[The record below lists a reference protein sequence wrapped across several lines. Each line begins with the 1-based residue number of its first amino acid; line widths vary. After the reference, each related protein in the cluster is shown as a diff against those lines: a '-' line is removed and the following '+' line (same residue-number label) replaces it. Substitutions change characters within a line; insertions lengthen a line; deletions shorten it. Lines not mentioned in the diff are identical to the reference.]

1 MRVLVLSV
9 LLAAGTASAHPAA
22 EPSDADALLLADRTQ
37 SVTQAASDWRI
48 FAEGALVRNTQRV
61 GSSPVDS
68 QRLSLDLTYDN
79 SFAPGWR
86 AVLADRLDLNWQGRI
101 SDQISINTLK
111 EAYLNWQ
118 TSANQLLDLGRINA
132 RYGVASGYN
141 PTDFFRSGA
150 IRSVTSVDPNSLRRN
165 RLGSVML
172 RSQTLWAGG
181 TLTALYAPKLAE
193 RPSDAPFSADLGAT
207 NGRNRWL
214 VSGSQQLSEGFSPQW
229 SVYGEDQMSPQLGLN
244 LTTLVTDASV
254 AYVEWS
260 GGRNRS
266 LRSQALDGPDDT
278 AFRNRLATGLTYT
291 TAAKL
296 SFTLEYQYN
305 GAGLDPAGWNA
316 LGRGPLPAYVQY
328 RRWAADR
335 QDLPTRQALFLFS
348 SWQDALVNHLDLSAL
363 ARQNLADH
371 SRMIWFEARYHWTEA
386 DLALQWQLN
395 TGRAASEFGAL
406 PQRGMLQAVVTYFF

>member
-1 MRVLVLSV
+1 MRILALS
-9 LLAAGTASAHPAA
+9 LLLSIGAVSAQQAPQS
-22 EPSDADALLLADRTQ
+22 SDADALSLADQTQ
-37 SVTQAASDWRI
+37 PATHAAGDWRI
-48 FAEGALVRNTQRV
+48 FAEGALLHTSQRMD
-61 GSSPVDS
+61 GASTDG
-68 QRLSLDLTYDN
+68 QRLSLDLSYDG

-86 AVLADRLDLNWQGRI
+86 AVLTDRLDVNWQGRI
-101 SDQISINTLK
+101 GDQTSINTLK

-118 TSANQLLDLGRINA
+118 AGANQLFDLGRINA

-150 IRSVTSVDPNSLRRN
+150 VRSVTSVDPNSLRRN

-172 RSQTLWAGG
+172 RSQTLWTGG
-181 TLTALYAPKLAE
+181 ALTALYAPKLAE

-214 VSGSQQLSEGFSPQW
+214 LSASQQLSEGISPQW
-229 SVYGEDQMSPQLGLN
+229 SVYGEDKTSPQLGFN
-244 LTTLVTDASV
+244 LTALVSDASV

-260 GGRNRS
+260 GGRSRS
-266 LRSQALDGPDDT
+266 LRSQALNGPDDT

-296 SFTLEYQYN
+296 SLTLEYQYN

-328 RRWAADR
+328 RRVAADR
-335 QDLPTRQALFLFS
+335 QDLPTRQALFLFIG
-348 SWQDALVNHLDLSAL
+348 WQDALVNKLDLSAL
-363 ARQNLADH
+363 ARRNLADD
-371 SRMIWFEARYHWTEA
+371 SRMTWIEARYHWTKA
-386 DLALQWQLN
+386 DLALQWQSN
-395 TGRAASEFGAL
+395 TGHAASEFGAL
-406 PQRGMLQAVVTYFF
+406 PQRRILQAVMTYFF